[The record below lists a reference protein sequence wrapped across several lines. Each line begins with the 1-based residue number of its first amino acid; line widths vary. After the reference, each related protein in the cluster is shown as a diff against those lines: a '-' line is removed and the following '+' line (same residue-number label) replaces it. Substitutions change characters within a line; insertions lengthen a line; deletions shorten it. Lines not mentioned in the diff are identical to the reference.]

1 MDQHQIDVHGSA
13 QNTGFVTKVADLAT
27 GLRSMILA
35 GRYRPGD
42 PLPSVRALA
51 KEWSRS
57 IITVRSA
64 LYLLEREGLVRISP
78 RSATRVRSR
87 RLPEPPMISGSM
99 EAVGPTDPRLHIAEQ
114 YRRLASRGPGLAVA
128 LPGADLRPTGAVR
141 RALARW
147 RPHLAEPGSDLG
159 LEALRSALVRRYWSV
174 NGPTEPEH
182 LLITSGTTESLF
194 LLFSAFLKPGDA
206 VAVESPTYF
215 EYFAPLAAA
224 GAVVVGVSCQP
235 RTGLDVGALERA
247 VKARR
252 IAMVICQPNVH
263 NPLGTILPDDDKR
276 RLVELSRRIGFL
288 LVQDDTFGDLA
299 YGLRR
304 PSNLSAWGDA
314 SGVFVLGSASKS
326 LDPGLRV
333 GWIRSPA
340 HVERLGAIKRH
351 ASGPTGL
358 HAQAAVAEVMELPS
372 LARKLATLRN
382 GLQARVADYI
392 DFLSRS
398 LPEGCSLVRPEGGCL
413 LWLQLP
419 EGIDASRVFRLA
431 VAQGTVVAPGEIF
444 STEPAARRCV
454 RINAGNPLTPERRT
468 ALKGL
473 AELARVTGGGRT
485 HLPRRA

>member
-1 MDQHQIDVHGSA
+1 
-13 QNTGFVTKVADLAT
+13 
-27 GLRSMILA
+27 MIQA

-42 PLPSVRALA
+42 ALPSVRALA
-51 KEWSRS
+51 SERNLS

-64 LYLLEREGLVRISP
+64 LYLLEREGLVRIAP
-78 RSATRVRSR
+78 RSATRVCNR
-87 RLPEPPMISGSM
+87 RLREPSTLSAAM
-99 EAVGPTDPRLHIAEQ
+99 EALAPTDPRLHLAEQ
-114 YRRLASRGPGLAVA
+114 YRRLASRGPGLGVA

-147 RPHLAEPGSDLG
+147 RPHLVEPGSDLG
-159 LEALRSALVRRYWSV
+159 LEELRSALARRYWSV
-174 NGPTEPEH
+174 NGPTDPEH
-182 LLITSGTTESLF
+182 LLVTSGTTESLF

-215 EYFAPLAAA
+215 DYFAPLAAA
-224 GAVVVGVSCQP
+224 GAVVVGVPCQP

-263 NPLGTILPDDDKR
+263 NPLGTISPDDEKR
-276 RLVELSRRIGFL
+276 RLVELSRRAGFL

-299 YGLRR
+299 YGQRR
-304 PSNLSAWGDA
+304 PSNLSTWGDA
-314 SGVFVLGSASKS
+314 PSVFVLGSASKW

-333 GWIRSPA
+333 GWIRSPL
-340 HVERLGAIKRH
+340 HVERLGAIKHH

-358 HAQAAVAEVMELPS
+358 HAQAAVAEVLESPS
-372 LARKLATLRN
+372 LSRKLAALRS
-382 GLQARVADYI
+382 GLQARVAEHI
-392 DFLSRS
+392 ELLSRT
-398 LPEGCSLVRPEGGCL
+398 LPEGCALVRPEGGCL

-419 EGIDASRVFRLA
+419 EGTDASRLFRLA

-454 RINAGNPLTPERRT
+454 RINAGHPLTPERRA
-468 ALKGL
+468 ALRGL
-473 AELARVTGGGRT
+473 AKLARTATPECPGGRGMA
-485 HLPRRA
+485 L

>member
-1 MDQHQIDVHGSA
+1 M
-13 QNTGFVTKVADLAT
+13 TKVAELAAD
-27 GLRSMILA
+27 LRSMILA

-51 KEWSRS
+51 SERRLSV
-57 IITVRSA
+57 ITVRSA

-87 RLPEPPMISGSM
+87 RLREPPTLCAAT
-99 EAVGPTDPRLHIAEQ
+99 EAVAPTDPRLHLAEQ
-114 YRRLASRGPGLAVA
+114 YRQLASRGPGLAVA

-147 RPHLAEPGSDLG
+147 RPHLVEPGSDLG

-182 LLITSGTTESLF
+182 LLVTSGTTESLF

-215 EYFAPLAAA
+215 DYFAPLAAA
-224 GAVVVGVSCQP
+224 GAVVVSVPCQP

-247 VKARR
+247 AEARR
-252 IAMVICQPNVH
+252 VAMVICQPNVH
-263 NPLGTILPDDDKR
+263 NPLGTILPDDEKR
-276 RLVELSRRIGFL
+276 RLVELSRRAGFL

-299 YGLRR
+299 YAQRR
-304 PSNLSAWGDA
+304 PANLSTWGDA
-314 SGVFVLGSASKS
+314 PGVFVLGSASKW

-333 GWIRSPA
+333 GWLRSPL
-340 HVERLGAIKRH
+340 HVERLGAIKRR

-358 HAQAAVAEVMELPS
+358 HAQAAVAEVLESPS
-372 LARKLATLRN
+372 LSRKLASLRN
-382 GLQARVADYI
+382 GLQARVAEHI
-392 DFLSRS
+392 ELLSRT
-398 LPEGCSLVRPEGGCL
+398 LPEGCSLVRPAGGCL

-419 EGIDASRVFRLA
+419 EGTDASQLFRLA

-444 STEPAARRCV
+444 STDPAARGCV
-454 RINAGNPLTPERRT
+454 RINAGNPLTPERRA

-473 AELARVTGGGRT
+473 AELARVTGAGSARP
-485 HLPRRA
+485 LASARRGLATRQ